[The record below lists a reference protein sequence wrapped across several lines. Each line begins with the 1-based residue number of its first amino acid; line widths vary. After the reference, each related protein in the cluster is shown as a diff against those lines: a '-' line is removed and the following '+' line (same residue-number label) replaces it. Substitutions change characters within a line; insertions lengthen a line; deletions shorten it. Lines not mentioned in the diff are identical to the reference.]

1 MSKTVVINSPNQLEA
16 LIKSNTIVV
25 IDFHATW
32 CGPCKAVAPAY
43 AALAERLTDP
53 GKMVFTKVDVDQQK
67 SIAQTYNVTAMPTFI
82 MIKSG
87 TETNRI
93 KGANLPALQSAVK
106 DLLAASGGAIA
117 SSSGSGFWKGA
128 DVPKP
133 YEVINSEIE
142 LKNLDCMN
150 YNQEIGG
157 VRVLFESS
165 EPSTGVGSSGGKGKG
180 KGSGDDQKADWVES
194 DTDEQLTL
202 FIPFSSTVKIYQIQ
216 ITSRPPPV
224 EDEDEEDTELPRR
237 PSKIRLFVNRPNIV
251 GFDDA
256 ESMVATQEIELKE
269 EDWKDGTVAINTR
282 FVKFQSVFSLNLF
295 VEDAEG
301 DAEKVRIDRI
311 RIVGEVGER
320 RELGKLEKVGEE

>member
-1 MSKTVVINSPNQLEA
+1 M
-16 LIKSNTIVV
+16 

-53 GKMVFTKVDVDQQK
+53 GKMAFAKVDVDQQK
-67 SIAQTYNVTAMPTFI
+67 SIAQAYNVTAMPTFI
-82 MIKSG
+82 MLKSG
-87 TETNRI
+87 TETTRI

-106 DLLAASGGAIA
+106 ELLAASGGAIA
-117 SSSGSGFWKGA
+117 SSSSSSFWKGA
-128 DVPKP
+128 DIPKP
-133 YEVINSEIE
+133 YEIINSEIE

-157 VRVLFESS
+157 VRVLFEGSA
-165 EPSTGVGSSGGKGKG
+165 PSTEVGGGDGKGKG
-180 KGSGDDQKADWVES
+180 KSSGNGADWVES

-224 EDEDEEDTELPRR
+224 EEDDEEDTELPKR
-237 PSKIRLFVNRPNIV
+237 PSKIKLFVNRPNIV

-256 ESMVATQEIELKE
+256 ESMAATQEIEIKE

-282 FVKFQSVFSLNLF
+282 FVKFQGVFSLNLF

-301 DAEKVRIDRI
+301 DAEKVRLDRI
-311 RIVGEVGER
+311 RIVGEVGEK
-320 RELGKLEKVGEE
+320 RELGKLEKVGDE